1 VIDEV
6 FIWKFLKFCI
16 VGFSGMIVDFGT
28 TWLLKEKVKVNKYIA
43 NSTGF
48 ILAAS
53 SNYLFN
59 RFWTFHSV
67 NPRIVYEYGSFIL
80 ISIVGLAINNLII
93 FLLNE
98 KMKLN
103 FYLSKLFAVGV
114 VTIWNF
120 FMNYMITFR

>member
-1 VIDEV
+1 MINQV

-59 RFWTFHSV
+59 RFWTFHSG
-67 NPRIVYEYGSFIL
+67 NPRIATEYGSFI
-80 ISIVGLAINNLII
+80 SIAVVGLLINNLII

-98 KMKLN
+98 KLKLN
-103 FYLSKLFAVGV
+103 FYLSKLFAIGV

-120 FMNYMITFR
+120 LMNYMITFK

>member
-1 VIDEV
+1 VIDEI
-6 FIWKFLKFCI
+6 FIGKFLKFCI

-28 TWLLKEKVKVNKYIA
+28 TWFLKEKIKLNKYIA

-59 RFWTFHSV
+59 RFWTFHSA
-67 NPRIVYEYGSFIL
+67 NLHIASEYISFIL
-80 ISIVGLAINNLII
+80 ISLVGLAINNLII
-93 FLLNE
+93 FILNE
-98 KMKLN
+98 KMKIN

-120 FMNYMITFR
+120 LMNYMITFR

>member
-1 VIDEV
+1 MIDEV
-6 FIWKFLKFCI
+6 LIWKFLKFCI

-67 NPRIVYEYGSFIL
+67 NPRIVSEYGSFIL
-80 ISIVGLAINNLII
+80 ISSVGLAINNLII

-103 FYLSKLFAVGV
+103 FYLSKLFAIGV

-120 FMNYMITFR
+120 FMNYVITFR